1 MFWISLLGQMASHV
15 TSVVIQYELL
25 WWVYKTTGNIG
36 DLVIA
41 GMLLLLPAALF
52 RGLADMVME
61 HGNPRASVI
70 TSLLV
75 GVVCITLFVSGIDWL
90 AMYDWA
96 LHAILFIYGIVHM
109 VQATSWI
116 ALTKHFVRQDR
127 LLRFDVVSDFLECLV
142 LLTVVALGVVFLSD
156 LPLRLVLFVCML
168 FSVLAMLTASLF
180 LPAAQ
185 DGPMLPMAAR
195 YDLRGVAK
203 QVSDVIG
210 GVQLVFLLGVVLL
223 VLTAYFM
230 LLSAVT

>member
-15 TSVVIQYELL
+15 SSVVIQYELL
-25 WWVYKTTGNIG
+25 WWVYKTTGDIG

-41 GMLLLLPAALF
+41 GILLLLPAALF

-70 TSLLV
+70 ISLLV

-90 AMYDWA
+90 ARYDWA
-96 LHAILFIYGIVHM
+96 LYAILFIYGIVHM
-109 VQATSWI
+109 VQVTSWI
-116 ALTKHFVRQDR
+116 ALTKHFVRQDM

-168 FSVLAMLTASLF
+168 FSVLALLPAFLF
-180 LPAAQ
+180 LPAAPA
-185 DGPMLPMAAR
+185 GPMLPMAAR

-223 VLTAYFM
+223 VLTAYFI